1 MLAVLEEVK
10 LALAAQGV
18 PPELLDKVVQAGA
31 DLQEMIQTAA
41 ARNMAEEIA
50 AKVRTARDLA
60 EMARWRAQN
69 SEADAEYLAGTERIS
84 ELSSQLLAEVED
96 LLQHEEETPL
106 PEPEPPGPLAA
117 A

>member
-60 EMARWRAQN
+60 EMAVARVPPG
-69 SEADAEYLAGTERIS
+69 STPDPVAESLS